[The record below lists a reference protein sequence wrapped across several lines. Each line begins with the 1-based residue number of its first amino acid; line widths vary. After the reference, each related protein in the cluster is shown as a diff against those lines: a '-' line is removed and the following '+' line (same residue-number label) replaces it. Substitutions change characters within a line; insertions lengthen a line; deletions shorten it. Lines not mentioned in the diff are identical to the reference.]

1 MGEARNGACVGDLH
15 HAWFL
20 PNRPDLTVFG
30 MNRALGVTAV
40 SVRAEPAGLTRIRR
54 RTYIPLTL
62 PILDGSP
69 RVIAARLKRTRCH
82 GRRTD
87 ERRSPCAPCE
97 RLLHGVCCRRSALLL
112 CWQLMLCWQLTPEPS
127 SRSARVWPF
136 RVPSGFVAYR
146 FVTDRGRRQESADPV

>member
-69 RVIAARLKRTRCH
+69 RVIAARSRE
-82 GRRTD
+82 GRDVTGGGRMND
-87 ERRSPCAPCE
+87 A
-97 RLLHGVCCRRSALLL
+97 RLVRPANASF
-112 CWQLMLCWQLTPEPS
+112 M
-127 SRSARVWPF
+127 
-136 RVPSGFVAYR
+136 GFAA
-146 FVTDRGRRQESADPV
+146 ADPHCCCAGS